1 MLINL
6 SLIVNHENL
15 KEKMVGIMNGV
26 HTIYHHLCHCFKT
39 WRLVGFYPYRFNEGG
54 EYILGLKIR
63 DKLDSTF

>member
-15 KEKMVGIMNGV
+15 REKVMGIINRV
-26 HTIYHHLCHCFKT
+26 HTIYHHLFHYFKT
-39 WRLVGFYPYRFNEGG
+39 WRLVGFYPFRFNEGG
-54 EYILGLKIR
+54 YHILGLKRR